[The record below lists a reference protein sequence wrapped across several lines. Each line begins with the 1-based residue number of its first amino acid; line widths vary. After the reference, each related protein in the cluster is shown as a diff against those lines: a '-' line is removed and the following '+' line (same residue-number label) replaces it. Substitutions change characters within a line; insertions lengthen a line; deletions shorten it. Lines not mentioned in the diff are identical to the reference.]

1 MKLDDC
7 KFVAIDEIDDLYNS
21 DEDSLKML
29 LEILVKQKNTNI
41 IACSATMEK
50 KFLDFYNTMDPDF
63 QTLNINQQLK
73 EEHSG
78 QNITIEGLKN
88 FYKEIKHEDSKAEI
102 YDYIIKTLFKELFSD
117 STKMKPQLFMFF
129 NSVNDIANF

>member
-1 MKLDDC
+1 MPQSFLNRHKRGNMKLDDC

-50 KFLDFYNTMDPDF
+50 KFLDFYN
-63 QTLNINQQLK
+63 
-73 EEHSG
+73 
-78 QNITIEGLKN
+78 
-88 FYKEIKHEDSKAEI
+88 IK
-102 YDYIIKTLFKELFSD
+102 
-117 STKMKPQLFMFF
+117 
-129 NSVNDIANF
+129 